1 MGLIV
6 GLNSQ
11 HGLGLRSDG
20 QKYTK
25 ASENNELE
33 GKHIQSDSTLLG
45 CRKRVVICNGMVV
58 LRCDC
63 RVCGIHQWLAPTS
76 DSEEENTASAV
87 TSEGAAPLVHKQ
99 NRRPYRIFR
108 FGL

>member
-58 LRCDC
+58 LPCLRYTPMARTDIRLGRGEHSKCCYFRGRCAA
-63 RVCGIHQWLAPTS
+63 GAQAEP
-76 DSEEENTASAV
+76 SAV
-87 TSEGAAPLVHKQ
+87 SNIPIRLVIQ
-99 NRRPYRIFR
+99 
-108 FGL
+108 